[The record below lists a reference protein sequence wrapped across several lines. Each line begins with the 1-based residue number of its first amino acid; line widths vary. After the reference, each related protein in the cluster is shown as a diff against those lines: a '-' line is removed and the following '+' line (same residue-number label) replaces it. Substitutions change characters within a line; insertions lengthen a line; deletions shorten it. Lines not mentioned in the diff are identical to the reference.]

1 MEATSE
7 SMTMTSESGPIGKL
21 STALGLYKA
30 EWLRGKLFD
39 LFTEPG
45 YFEELKT
52 PRPCVLIGGRG
63 TGKTTVLQ
71 GLSYQGQF
79 AFANSNKDAIDTWQ
93 FFGLY
98 HRVNTN
104 RVTAF
109 RGPELPEERWR
120 ACFAHYLNLQFCTQ
134 LLEFACWYEL
144 QTGRELAPPA
154 IELAAFRATL
164 GLVAG
169 GSLADLA
176 QEVRL
181 QVLTFEASINSI
193 IDSPPKLLS
202 MQAAPVD
209 ALASALLN
217 TRELQGKQ
225 FFFLIDEFE
234 NYEDY
239 QQRVLNTVIKHSPS
253 AYTFKVGVRELGWRE
268 RSTLNPNEQLT
279 SPADYAR
286 ISIAERLTDSRFK
299 AFAEQVLSV
308 RFLDTVDLPS
318 VNADFPSLFPK
329 LSELDEAERL
339 LDKTEAWR
347 IRRSV
352 LEASPPEL
360 REAASIIPLGV
371 QYFLDYWARS
381 HAQTSLAAEV
391 KAWLE
396 GSAATK
402 DRFDNHFHASLFAI
416 RRGKRGIR
424 KYYCGWE
431 VYLALCEGNIRYLLE
446 LVHSALLLHMED
458 EGRELSPISPE
469 TQTKAAHAVG
479 RKNLSELEGLSVDGA
494 RLTKLL
500 LSLGRIFGVLAESPG
515 GHTPEANQ
523 FHLREELV
531 DPESDAR
538 AMELLKHAVM
548 HLALVRYAGSK
559 LLDERDTK
567 AYDYMIHPIFAPF
580 FVFSHRKK
588 RKILLSSA
596 QLLTL
601 VDRPRE
607 GIDSVLTA
615 NNRAAKVEVAEV
627 LPDQLQLFGDFYA

>member
-1 MEATSE
+1 
-7 SMTMTSESGPIGKL
+7 MTSETGSINKL
-21 STALGLYKA
+21 STVLGLYKA
-30 EWLRGKLFD
+30 EWLRGTLFD

-45 YFEELKT
+45 YFDELKMN
-52 PRPCVLIGGRG
+52 RPCVLIGGRG

-79 AFANSNKDAIDTWQ
+79 AFANSDKGVIDTWQ

-104 RVTAF
+104 RVMAF
-109 RGPELPEERWR
+109 QGPELSEERWR
-120 ACFAHYLNLQFCTQ
+120 ACFAHYLNLLFCTQ

-144 QTGRELAPPA
+144 QTGRDLS
-154 IELAAFRATL
+154 LSSMDMAAFRATL
-164 GLVAG
+164 GLQSEG
-169 GSLADLA
+169 RLAELA

-193 IDSPPKLLS
+193 GDAPPAFLS

-209 ALASALLN
+209 TLASALLS
-217 TRELQGKQ
+217 TPALAGKQ

-239 QQRVLNTVIKHSPS
+239 QQRVLNTIIKHAPS
-253 AYTFKVGVRELGWRE
+253 SYTFKVGVRELGWRE
-268 RSTLNPNEQLT
+268 RATLNANEQLT

-286 ISIAERLTDSRFK
+286 ISISERLTDSRFK
-299 AFAEQVLSV
+299 SFAEQVVSV
-308 RFLDTVDLPS
+308 RYQNTVERPS
-318 VNADFPSLFPK
+318 VIADFPALFPK
-329 LSELDEAERL
+329 LSELEEAERL
-339 LDKTEAWR
+339 IDKAQATRVRKAVED
-347 IRRSV
+347 
-352 LEASPPEL
+352 ASSPEQ
-360 REAASIIPLGV
+360 REAAKALPIGV
-371 QYFLDYWARS
+371 QYFLDYWAS
-381 HAQTSLAAEV
+381 AHSETTLGAEIS
-391 KAWLE
+391 AWLA
-396 GSAATK
+396 GNTASK
-402 DRFDNHFHASLFAI
+402 DRFENHFHASLFAI

-424 KYYCGWE
+424 KYYSGWD

-446 LVHSALLLHMED
+446 LVHSALLLHME
-458 EGRELSPISPE
+458 GGGTELTAISAE
-469 TQTKAAHAVG
+469 TQTQAAQAVG

-500 LSLGRIFGVLAESPG
+500 LSLGRVFGVLAESPA
-515 GHTPEANQ
+515 GHTSEANQ
-523 FHLREELV
+523 FHLREELA
-531 DPESDAR
+531 PESDGR
-538 AMELLKHAVM
+538 AMELLKHSIM

-596 QLLTL
+596 NLLSL

-607 GIDSVLTA
+607 GIETVLKL
-615 NNRAAKVEVAEV
+615 NNRASEAE
-627 LPDQLQLFGDFYA
+627 LPDQLQLFGDYYA

>member
-1 MEATSE
+1 
-7 SMTMTSESGPIGKL
+7 MTNENGHINKL
-21 STALGLYKA
+21 STVLGLYKA

-45 YFEELKT
+45 YFEELKMN
-52 PRPCVLIGGRG
+52 RPCVLIGGRG

-79 AFANSNKDAIDTWQ
+79 AFANSDKRVIDTWQ

-109 RGPELPEERWR
+109 RGPELSEERWR
-120 ACFAHYLNLQFCTQ
+120 ACFAHYLNLLFCTQ

-144 QTGRELAPPA
+144 HTERNLSLSAA
-154 IELAAFRATL
+154 DLAAFRATL
-164 GLVAG
+164 NLQSEGGLAE
-169 GSLADLA
+169 LA
-176 QEVRL
+176 QEVRV
-181 QVLTFEASINSI
+181 QVLMFESSINCI
-193 IDSPPKLLS
+193 VDAPPPFLS

-209 ALASALLN
+209 TLATALLSSPALA
-217 TRELQGKQ
+217 GKQ

-239 QQRVLNTVIKHSPS
+239 QQRVLNTIIKHAPS
-253 AYTFKVGVRELGWRE
+253 SYTFKVGVRELGWRE
-268 RSTLNPNEQLT
+268 RSTLNANEQLT

-286 ISIAERLTDSRFK
+286 ISISERLTDSRFK
-299 AFAEQVLSV
+299 SFAEQVLSV
-308 RFLDTVDLPS
+308 RYQNTVELPS
-318 VNADFPSLFPK
+318 GTADFPALFPK

-339 LDKTEAWR
+339 IDKAQAARVRKAIENGC
-347 IRRSV
+347 
-352 LEASPPEL
+352 SPEQ
-360 REAASIIPLGV
+360 RDAAKALPIGV
-371 QYFLDYWARS
+371 QYFLDYWANS
-381 HAQTSLAAEV
+381 HPDTTLSAEID
-391 KAWLE
+391 AWLD
-396 GSAATK
+396 GNAASK

-424 KYYCGWE
+424 KYYSGWD

-446 LVHSALLLHMED
+446 LVHSALLLHIE
-458 EGRELSPISPE
+458 EGRTEISPISAE
-469 TQTKAAHAVG
+469 IQTQAAQAVG

-500 LSLGRIFGVLAESPG
+500 LSLGRVFGVLAESPA

-523 FHLREELV
+523 FHLREEV
-531 DPESDAR
+531 APESDVR
-538 AMELLKHAVM
+538 ATELLKHSVM

-580 FVFSHRKK
+580 FVISHRKK

-596 QLLTL
+596 NLLSL

-607 GIDSVLTA
+607 GIEAVLKL
-615 NNRAAKVEVAEV
+615 NNRRSEAE

>member
-1 MEATSE
+1 METTVEGMKMTSGSE
-7 SMTMTSESGPIGKL
+7 SIGKL
-21 STALGLYKA
+21 STVLGLYKA
-30 EWLRGKLFD
+30 EWLRGRLFD

-63 TGKTTVLQ
+63 TGKTTVLR

-79 AFANSNKDAIDTWQ
+79 AFAGSNSNVIDTWQ

-109 RGPELPEERWR
+109 RGPELTEERWR
-120 ACFAHYLNLQFCTQ
+120 ACFAHYLNLLFCTQ

-144 QTGRELAPPA
+144 QTGRELAPPEN
-154 IELAAFRATL
+154 ELAAFRATL
-164 GLVAG
+164 GLFQG
-169 GSLADLA
+169 NGLADLA
-176 QEVRL
+176 QEVRI
-181 QVLTFEASINSI
+181 QVLMFEASINSI
-193 IDSPPKLLS
+193 VDLPPKFLS

-209 ALASALLN
+209 ALAGALLS
-217 TRELQGKQ
+217 TSELQGKQ

-234 NYEDY
+234 NFEDY
-239 QQRVLNTVIKHSPS
+239 QQRILNTIIKHSPS

-268 RSTLNPNEQLT
+268 RSTLNANEQLT

-286 ISIAERLTDSRFK
+286 ISISERLSDSRFK
-299 AFAEQVLSV
+299 AFAEQVLSA
-308 RFLDTVDLPS
+308 RFLDTVDPPS
-318 VNADFPSLFPK
+318 AGTDFPSLFPN
-329 LSELDEAERL
+329 LSELEEAERL
-339 LDKTEAWR
+339 LDTTETSR
-347 IRRSV
+347 IRRAV
-352 LEASPPEL
+352 LKASPPEL
-360 REAASIIPLGV
+360 LEAALLLPLGI
-371 QYFLDYWARS
+371 QYFLDYWASS
-381 HAQTSLAAEV
+381 HAQTSLGAEIRS
-391 KAWLE
+391 WLE
-396 GSAATK
+396 GSAAAR
-402 DRFDNHFHASLFAI
+402 DRFTNHFHASLFSI

-424 KYYCGWE
+424 KFYCGWD

-458 EGRELSPISPE
+458 DKRALSPISPE
-469 TQTKAAHAVG
+469 MQTRAAHLVG

-500 LSLGRIFGVLAESPG
+500 LSLGRVFGVLAESPG

-523 FHLREELV
+523 FHLREELIAT
-531 DPESDAR
+531 DSDDR
-538 AMELLKHAVM
+538 AMQLLKHAVM
-548 HLALVRYAGSK
+548 HMALVRYDGSK
-559 LLDERDTK
+559 ALDERDTK

-607 GIDSVLTA
+607 GIESVLTA
-615 NNRAAKVEVAEV
+615 NNRASKEV

>member
-1 MEATSE
+1 
-7 SMTMTSESGPIGKL
+7 MTSQNGSTDKL
-21 STALGLYKA
+21 STVLGLYKA
-30 EWLRGKLFD
+30 EWLREKLFD
-39 LFTEPG
+39 LFTVPG
-45 YFEELKT
+45 YFDELKMN
-52 PRPCVLIGGRG
+52 RPCVLIGGRG

-79 AFANSNKDAIDTWQ
+79 AFAKSDKNVIDTWK

-109 RGPELPEERWR
+109 RGPEQSEERWR
-120 ACFAHYLNLQFCTQ
+120 ACFAHYLNLLFCTQ

-144 QTGRELAPPA
+144 QTGRDLSLSATD
-154 IELAAFRATL
+154 LAAFRATL
-164 GLVAG
+164 KLQSDGR
-169 GSLADLA
+169 LADLA

-181 QVLTFEASINSI
+181 QVLIFEASINSI
-193 IDSPPKLLS
+193 VDAPPAFLS
-202 MQAAPVD
+202 MQGAPVD
-209 ALASALLN
+209 ALAAALLS
-217 TRELQGKQ
+217 TKELAGKQ

-239 QQRVLNTVIKHSPS
+239 QQRILNTIIKHAQS

-268 RSTLNPNEQLT
+268 RSTLNENEQLT

-286 ISIAERLTDSRFK
+286 ISISERLADSRFK
-299 AFAEQVLSV
+299 SFAEDVLSV
-308 RFLDTVDLPS
+308 RYQGTVDGRAAG
-318 VNADFPSLFPK
+318 ADFPSLFPK
-329 LSELDEAERL
+329 LDELDEAARL
-339 LDKTEAWR
+339 IDKGQENRVRKA
-347 IRRSV
+347 V
-352 LEASPPEL
+352 EEASSPEQ
-360 REAASIIPLGV
+360 REAAKALPIGV
-371 QYFLDYWARS
+371 QYFLDYWASS
-381 HAQTSLAAEV
+381 HTETTSLSAEID
-391 KAWLE
+391 AWLKD
-396 GSAATK
+396 SASSK
-402 DRFDNHFHASLFAI
+402 DRFNNHFHASLFAI
-416 RRGKRGIR
+416 RKGKRGIR
-424 KYYCGWE
+424 KYYSGWD

-446 LVHSALLLHMED
+446 LVHSALLLHTEE
-458 EGRELSPISPE
+458 EGASLSPISPE
-469 TQTKAAHAVG
+469 VQTQAAQAVG

-500 LSLGRIFGVLAESPG
+500 LSLGRVFGVLAESPG
-515 GHTPEANQ
+515 GHTSEANQ
-523 FHLREELV
+523 FHLREEQAP
-531 DPESDAR
+531 DSDGR
-538 AMELLKHAVM
+538 AMELLKHSVM

-596 QLLTL
+596 NLLSL

-607 GIDSVLTA
+607 GIDAVLKLNYRESEA
-615 NNRAAKVEVAEV
+615 D